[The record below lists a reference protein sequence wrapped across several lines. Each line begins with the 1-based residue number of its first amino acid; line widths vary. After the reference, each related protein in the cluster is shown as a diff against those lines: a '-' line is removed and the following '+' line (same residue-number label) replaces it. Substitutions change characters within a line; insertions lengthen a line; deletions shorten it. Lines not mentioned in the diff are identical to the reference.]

1 MNLNIRVKHPENLPF
16 LGHFTDPV
24 DLSSA
29 ILPLTMQLE
38 TEHIEEVRVCLC
50 VYVLH
55 VLYVC
60 EARLTYFL

>member
-50 VYVLH
+50 VAGA
-55 VLYVC
+55 VC
-60 EARLTYFL
+60 L